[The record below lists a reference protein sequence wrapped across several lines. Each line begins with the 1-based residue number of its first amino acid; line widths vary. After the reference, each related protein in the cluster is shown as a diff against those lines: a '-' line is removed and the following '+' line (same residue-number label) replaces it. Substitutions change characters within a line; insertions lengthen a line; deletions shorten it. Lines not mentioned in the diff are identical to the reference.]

1 MERRRI
7 SRPVAYRCAL
17 PVVCPGCFV
26 FCVRVVPLFLDDL
39 EELVRQLPAY
49 AADLQRFLHRLEEGY
64 RRFNLPPNAGGSSK
78 IISRL
83 SALPSSLGWSTF
95 TIIFFPFSTARLS
108 CCWFRC

>member
-7 SRPVAYRCAL
+7 SRPVAIAVLYLLFAL
-17 PVVCPGCFV
+17 VVFV

-64 RRFNLPPNAGGSSK
+64 RRFNLPPNARGDRRK
-78 IISRL
+78 
-83 SALPSSLGWSTF
+83 
-95 TIIFFPFSTARLS
+95 
-108 CCWFRC
+108 